1 LLEVNAER
9 PSFDRVARRVVTPYT
24 SPRMSRFENA
34 TNLDTN
40 RVWKYRWRVQFTS
53 EVRDN
58 VDFIKIS
65 GRMIH
70 DGSLFRL
77 REHVLYK
84 LQSDIRRFVIDIS
97 EVPHLDSS
105 GCGEVISAHTSILRE
120 NGALAFVNPTERV
133 RLLWEWTRIR
143 EVLHIFD
150 TLDEARQFVCKFRPS
165 TMT

>member
-1 LLEVNAER
+1 SLHCSFRVIAHAVVFLRHALL
-9 PSFDRVARRVVTPYT
+9 SFAAQSGQMMCYYDRTFDVLPT
-24 SPRMSRFENA
+24 ENA

-133 RLLWEWTRIR
+133 RLLW
-143 EVLHIFD
+143 
-150 TLDEARQFVCKFRPS
+150 
-165 TMT
+165 